1 LRLSAVVAAIAAG
14 AMVAAIAAPAAAAL
28 AVAGR
33 AAGAAVDAPAGAPA
47 ALAARA
53 PAAPQEDKPMPAK
66 KTVQLVQPET
76 VVAEAV
82 GETAPAPQAE
92 TVAET
97 SSGPRLRITLC
108 KSGTGYKY
116 DQKQTLVALGLRRLN
131 TTVVRPDNPSVRG
144 MLTKV
149 QHLVRVEEIG

>member
-1 LRLSAVVAAIAAG
+1 
-14 AMVAAIAAPAAAAL
+14 
-28 AVAGR
+28 
-33 AAGAAVDAPAGAPA
+33 
-47 ALAARA
+47 
-53 PAAPQEDKPMPAK
+53 MPAK

-82 GETAPAPQAE
+82 GETAPAPQAETVTE